1 MSTKL
6 GGTTESARPF
16 IGNDKGGFF
25 VAKKGEIMIK
35 STLPDNSVREY
46 EAGVSVGQVTKDIS
60 EGLHRQALGAVVNGV
75 TRGYMEPINEDS
87 DFRVVKFDDP
97 EGKEIF
103 WHTSSHLMAAAIQ
116 ALWPDTKFAIG
127 PAINDGFYYDME
139 LDHRFVPED
148 FAKIEKKMLEIAK
161 ADHKMERIEISRD
174 EALKMFEE
182 MGQDYKIE
190 LINDLPEDELITLY
204 KMGDAFVDLCRGPHL
219 ESTKKIKAVKLKTI
233 AGAYWRGDSDRQMLQ
248 RLYGISFEKAKQLE
262 EWEELQKEIERRDH
276 RKIGR
281 EMDLFTFHEEG
292 PGFPFFHPN
301 GMILMNELLD
311 WWRGVLEERGYGEIK
326 TPLIMNEELWHRSG
340 HWDHYKENMYFTQ
353 IDEEDYA
360 IKPMN
365 CPGSVLTYASNQH
378 SYRDLPIRLAE
389 FGQVHRHELSGTLHG
404 LFRVR
409 TFTQDDAH
417 VYCLPS
423 QIKEEVYKM
432 IDLADLLY
440 STFGFK
446 YSLELSTRP
455 DDFMGD
461 IKDWDFAEEQLK
473 AALEERGMDYEL
485 NPGDGAFYGPKIDF
499 HLEDAAKRTWQ
510 CGTIQLD
517 FQLPQNFDLTYIDEN
532 GEKQRPVMLHRAL
545 LGSVERFIGV
555 LTEHFAG
562 RFPLWLNPEQVVI
575 IPVSDKFLD
584 TANDLKSKIKD
595 AGFRV
600 SVDKRSEGV
609 GYKIRQAQL
618 MRANYML
625 VVGEKEEESKLLTV
639 RNRDGEETPEV
650 SIENLIEKLSEER
663 DSKSVN
669 PAF

>member
-1 MSTKL
+1 
-6 GGTTESARPF
+6 
-16 IGNDKGGFF
+16 
-25 VAKKGEIMIK
+25 MIK
-35 STLPDNSVREY
+35 VTLPDNSVKEY
-46 EAGVSVGQVTKDIS
+46 IEGILVRDVTKDIS
-60 EGLHRQALGAVVNGV
+60 NGLYRQAVGAVVNGKV
-75 TRGYMEPINEDS
+75 MGYIDPLTKDC

-103 WHTSSHLMAAAIQ
+103 WHTTSHVMAAAIKQ
-116 ALWPDTKFAIG
+116 LWPDTKFAIG
-127 PAINDGFYYDME
+127 PAIGDGFYYDME
-139 LDHRFVPED
+139 TDHRFVPED
-148 FAKIEKKMLEIAK
+148 LEKIEEKMLEIAK
-161 ADHKMERIEISRD
+161 DDKKMVRLEVSRD
-174 EALKMFEE
+174 EALKMFKEE
-182 MGQDYKIE
+182 GQDYKVE
-190 LINDLPEDELITLY
+190 LINDLAEDELITLY
-204 KMGDAFVDLCRGPHL
+204 KMGDVFTDLCRGPHL

-248 RLYGISFEKAKQLE
+248 RIYGISFEKAKQLE

-281 EMDLFTFHEEG
+281 EMDLFSFHEEG

-311 WWRGVLEERGYGEIK
+311 WWRDVLEERGYGEIK

-340 HWDHYKENMYFTQ
+340 HWDHYKENMYFTK
-353 IDEEDYA
+353 IDDEDYA

-423 QIKEEVYKM
+423 QIKDEVYKM

-455 DDFMGD
+455 DDYMGELA
-461 IKDWDFAEEQLK
+461 DWDFAEEQLK
-473 AALEERGMDYEL
+473 AALEERGIDYEL

-499 HLEDAAKRTWQ
+499 HLEDAAKREWQ

-517 FQLPQNFDLTYIDEN
+517 FQLPQNFDLTYVDEN

-584 TANDLKSKIKD
+584 TAEKLQGEIKE

-600 SVDKRSEGV
+600 SVDARSEGV

-625 VVGEKEEESKLLTV
+625 VVGEKEESSKLLTV
-639 RNRDGEETPEV
+639 RNRDGEEISDV
-650 SIENLIEKLSEER
+650 SVDSFIEELNKER

-669 PAF
+669 SAF

>member
-1 MSTKL
+1 
-6 GGTTESARPF
+6 
-16 IGNDKGGFF
+16 
-25 VAKKGEIMIK
+25 MIK
-35 STLPDNSVREY
+35 VTLPDNSVKEY
-46 EAGVSVGQVTKDIS
+46 IEGILVRDVTKDIS
-60 EGLHRQALGAVVNGV
+60 NGLYRQAVGAVVNGKV
-75 TRGYMEPINEDS
+75 MGYIEPLTEDC

-103 WHTSSHLMAAAIQ
+103 WHTTSHVMAAAIKQ
-116 ALWPDTKFAIG
+116 LWPDTKFAIG
-127 PAINDGFYYDME
+127 PAIGDGFYYDME
-139 LDHRFVPED
+139 TDHRFVPED
-148 FAKIEKKMLEIAK
+148 LEKIEEKMLEIAK
-161 ADHKMERIEISRD
+161 DDKKMVRLEVSRD
-174 EALKMFEE
+174 EALKMFKEE
-182 MGQDYKIE
+182 GQDYKVE
-190 LINDLPEDELITLY
+190 LINDLAEDELITLY
-204 KMGDAFVDLCRGPHL
+204 KMGDVFTDLCRGPHL

-248 RLYGISFEKAKQLE
+248 RIYGISFEKAKQLE

-281 EMDLFTFHEEG
+281 EMDLFSFHEEG

-311 WWRGVLEERGYGEIK
+311 WWRDVLEERGYGEIK

-340 HWDHYKENMYFTQ
+340 HWDHYKENMYFTK

-423 QIKEEVYKM
+423 QIKDEVYKM

-455 DDFMGD
+455 DDYMGELA
-461 IKDWDFAEEQLK
+461 DWDFAEEQLK
-473 AALEERGMDYEL
+473 AALEERGIDYEL

-499 HLEDAAKRTWQ
+499 HLLDAAKREWQ

-517 FQLPQNFDLTYIDEN
+517 FQLPQNFDLTYVDEN

-584 TANDLKSKIKD
+584 TAEDLRKEIKE

-600 SVDKRSEGV
+600 SIDERSEGV

-650 SIENLIEKLSEER
+650 SVESFIEKLSEER
-663 DSKSVN
+663 DNKSVDSI
-669 PAF
+669 F

>member
-1 MSTKL
+1 
-6 GGTTESARPF
+6 
-16 IGNDKGGFF
+16 
-25 VAKKGEIMIK
+25 MIK
-35 STLPDNSVREY
+35 ITLPDNSVKEY
-46 EAGVSVGQVTKDIS
+46 EVGISVGQVTKDIS
-60 EGLHRQALGAVVNGV
+60 EGLYRQALGAVVNGV

-103 WHTSSHLMAAAIQ
+103 WHTSSHVMAAAIE

-127 PAINDGFYYDME
+127 PAIADGFYYDME

-148 FAKIEKKMLEIAK
+148 FEKIEKKMLEIAK
-161 ADHKMERIEISRD
+161 ADHKMERIEISRA

-262 EWEELQKEIERRDH
+262 EWKELQKEIERRDH

-281 EMDLFTFHEEG
+281 EMDLFSFHEEG

-311 WWRGVLEERGYGEIK
+311 WWRGVLDERGYGEIK

-340 HWDHYKENMYFTQ
+340 HWDHYKENMYFTK

-423 QIKEEVYKM
+423 QIKDEVYKM

-455 DDFMGD
+455 DDYMGELA
-461 IKDWDFAEEQLK
+461 DWDFAEEQLK
-473 AALEERGMDYEL
+473 AALEERGIDYEL

-499 HLEDAAKRTWQ
+499 HLLDAAKREWQ

-517 FQLPQNFDLTYIDEN
+517 FQLPQNFDLTYVDEN

-584 TANDLKSKIKD
+584 TAEDLRKEIKE

-600 SVDKRSEGV
+600 SIDERSEGV

-650 SIENLIEKLSEER
+650 SVESFIEKLSEER
-663 DSKSVN
+663 DNKSVDSI
-669 PAF
+669 F

>member
-1 MSTKL
+1 
-6 GGTTESARPF
+6 
-16 IGNDKGGFF
+16 
-25 VAKKGEIMIK
+25 MIK
-35 STLPDNSVREY
+35 ITLPDNSVKEY

-60 EGLHRQALGAVVNGV
+60 EGLYRQALGAVVNGV

-103 WHTSSHLMAAAIQ
+103 WHTSSHVMAAAIQ

-148 FAKIEKKMLEIAK
+148 FEKIEKKMLEIAK
-161 ADHKMERIEISRD
+161 ADHKMERIEISRT

-281 EMDLFTFHEEG
+281 EMDLFSFHEEG

-311 WWRGVLEERGYGEIK
+311 WWRGVLDERGYGEIK

-340 HWDHYKENMYFTQ
+340 HWDHYKENMYFTK

-423 QIKEEVYKM
+423 QIKDEVYKM

-455 DDFMGD
+455 DDYMGELA
-461 IKDWDFAEEQLK
+461 DWDFAEEQLK
-473 AALEERGMDYEL
+473 AALEERGIDYEL

-499 HLEDAAKRTWQ
+499 HLLDAAKREWQ

-517 FQLPQNFDLTYIDEN
+517 FQLPQNFDLTYVDEN

-584 TANDLKSKIKD
+584 TAEDLRKEIKE

-600 SVDKRSEGV
+600 SIDERSEGV

-650 SIENLIEKLSEER
+650 SVESFIEKLSEER
-663 DSKSVN
+663 DNKSVDSI
-669 PAF
+669 F

>member
-1 MSTKL
+1 
-6 GGTTESARPF
+6 
-16 IGNDKGGFF
+16 
-25 VAKKGEIMIK
+25 MIK
-35 STLPDNSVREY
+35 VTLPDNSVKEY
-46 EAGVSVGQVTKDIS
+46 IEGILVRDVTKDIS
-60 EGLHRQALGAVVNGV
+60 NGLYRQAVGAVVNGKV
-75 TRGYMEPINEDS
+75 MGYIEPLTEDC

-103 WHTSSHLMAAAIQ
+103 WHTTSHVMAAAIKQ
-116 ALWPDTKFAIG
+116 LWPDTKFAIG
-127 PAINDGFYYDME
+127 PAIGDGFYYDME
-139 LDHRFVPED
+139 TDHRFVPED
-148 FAKIEKKMLEIAK
+148 LEKIEEKMLEIAK
-161 ADHKMERIEISRD
+161 DDKKMVRLEVSRD
-174 EALKMFEE
+174 EALKMFKEE
-182 MGQDYKIE
+182 GQDYKVE
-190 LINDLPEDELITLY
+190 LINDLAEDELITLY
-204 KMGDAFVDLCRGPHL
+204 KMGDVFTDLCRGPHL

-248 RLYGISFEKAKQLE
+248 RIYGISFEKAKQLE
-262 EWEELQKEIERRDH
+262 EWEELQKEIERLDH

-281 EMDLFTFHEEG
+281 EMDLFSFHEEG

-311 WWRGVLEERGYGEIK
+311 WWRDVLEERGYGEIK

-340 HWDHYKENMYFTQ
+340 HWDHYKENMYFTK

-423 QIKEEVYKM
+423 QIKDEVYRM

-455 DDFMGD
+455 DDYMGELA
-461 IKDWDFAEEQLK
+461 DWDFAEEQLK
-473 AALEERGMDYEL
+473 AALEERGIDYEL

-499 HLEDAAKRTWQ
+499 HLEDAAKREWQ

-584 TANDLKSKIKD
+584 TAEKLQGEIKE

-600 SVDKRSEGV
+600 SVDARSEGV

-625 VVGEKEEESKLLTV
+625 VVGEKEESSKLLTV
-639 RNRDGEETPEV
+639 RNRDGEEISDV
-650 SIENLIEKLSEER
+650 SVDSFIEELNKER

-669 PAF
+669 SAF

>member
-1 MSTKL
+1 
-6 GGTTESARPF
+6 
-16 IGNDKGGFF
+16 
-25 VAKKGEIMIK
+25 MIK
-35 STLPDNSVREY
+35 ITLPDNSVKEY
-46 EAGVSVGQVTKDIS
+46 EAGVTVGEVTKDIS

-87 DFRVVKFDDP
+87 DFRVVKFEDP

-103 WHTSSHLMAAAIQ
+103 WHTSSHVMAAAIK
-116 ALWPDTKFAIG
+116 ALWPETKFAIG
-127 PAINDGFYYDME
+127 PAIADGFYYDMD

-148 FAKIEKKMLEIAK
+148 FEKIEKKMKEIAK
-161 ADHKMERIEISRD
+161 SDQKLERIEISRAD
-174 EALKMFEE
+174 ALKMFKEE
-182 MGQDYKIE
+182 GQDYKVE
-190 LINDLPEDELITLY
+190 LIKDLPEDELITLY
-204 KMGDAFVDLCRGPHL
+204 KMGDVFTDLCRGPHL

-281 EMDLFTFHEEG
+281 EMDLFAFHEEG

-311 WWRGVLEERGYGEIK
+311 WWREVLEKRGYGEIK

-340 HWDHYKENMYFTQ
+340 HWDHYKENMYFTK
-353 IDEEDYA
+353 IDDEDYA

-365 CPGSVLTYASNQH
+365 CPGSVLTYATNQH

-423 QIKEEVYKM
+423 QIKDEVYKM

-446 YSLELSTRP
+446 YTLELSTRP

-517 FQLPQNFDLTYIDEN
+517 FQLPQNFDLTYVDEN

-562 RFPLWLNPEQVVI
+562 RFPLWINPEQVVI

-584 TANDLKSKIKD
+584 TAEDLEKQIHE

-639 RNRDGEETPEV
+639 RNRDGEETAGV
-650 SIENLIEKLSEER
+650 SIDDFIQKIENER
-663 DSKSVN
+663 DDRLVDS
-669 PAF
+669 AF

>member
-1 MSTKL
+1 
-6 GGTTESARPF
+6 
-16 IGNDKGGFF
+16 
-25 VAKKGEIMIK
+25 MIK
-35 STLPDNSVREY
+35 ITLPDNSVKEY

-60 EGLHRQALGAVVNGV
+60 EGLYRQALGAVVNGV

-103 WHTSSHLMAAAIQ
+103 WHTSSHVMAAAIQ

-127 PAINDGFYYDME
+127 PAIADGFYYDME

-148 FAKIEKKMLEIAK
+148 FEKIEKKMLEIAK

-204 KMGDAFVDLCRGPHL
+204 KMGDAFIDLCRGPHL

-233 AGAYWRGDSDRQMLQ
+233 AGAYWRGDSDKQMLQ
-248 RLYGISFEKAKQLE
+248 RLYGISFEKAKQLA

-276 RKIGR
+276 RKIGK
-281 EMDLFTFHEEG
+281 EMDLFAFHEEG

-311 WWRGVLEERGYGEIK
+311 WWKSVLEERGYGEIK

-340 HWDHYKENMYFTQ
+340 HWDHYKENMYFTK

-423 QIKEEVYKM
+423 QIKDEVYKM

-517 FQLPQNFDLTYIDEN
+517 FQLPQNFDLTYIDEH

-562 RFPLWLNPEQVVI
+562 RFPLWINPEQVVI

-584 TANDLKSKIKD
+584 TAEDLEKQIKE

-650 SIENLIEKLSEER
+650 AVETFIEKLSEER
-663 DSKSVN
+663 DSKSVK
-669 PAF
+669 PIF

>member
-6 GGTTESARPF
+6 GGTTESTRPF

-35 STLPDNSVREY
+35 ITLPDNSVREY

-103 WHTSSHLMAAAIQ
+103 WHTSSHVMAAAIQ

-276 RKIGR
+276 RKIGK
-281 EMDLFTFHEEG
+281 EMDLFAFHEEG

-311 WWRGVLEERGYGEIK
+311 WWRAVLEERGYGEIK

-423 QIKEEVYKM
+423 QIKDEVYKM

-600 SVDKRSEGV
+600 SVDERSEGV

-625 VVGEKEEESKLLTV
+625 VVGEKEEETKLLTV

-650 SIENLIEKLSEER
+650 AVETFIEKLSEER
-663 DSKSVN
+663 DSKLVK
-669 PAF
+669 PIF